1 MNSTMKLAE
10 FVAGIR
16 YGQLPIDV
24 VRMAKRCIRDS
35 LGCALGGYATRSGRT
50 VADLVA
56 QMGGRR
62 EATLLGAGIR
72 VPAPLAAFANAH
84 LANVLDFDD
93 TCEGHPGA
101 TVIPSALAAAECF
114 GVDGE
119 RFVAA
124 VVAGYETSIRVM
136 SAYQPCGGR
145 FVAAWDLGT
154 LQAHGAVAA
163 AAVCARLTAEQV
175 ANAFG
180 LVSATAP
187 VPLARK
193 PRATGQGRSDIK
205 SAYGYACAAALAA
218 VHLTASGFRGPADAL
233 EEPMWA
239 WERVVH
245 AEGSSA
251 CLAGRLGEE
260 YLIKR
265 VEFKPYPACRFLH
278 STLEAVE
285 RATEGV
291 EVRVDEISKIEVHS
305 YRLLGDEYHHLP
317 RPSSPTDAQFSVPYC
332 VSCLI
337 HGGKLLATDFSESAI
352 LRPEV
357 LSLASRVR
365 WYLHPQ
371 FDSGFPDRLGSH
383 VVINLSDG
391 SRLEGTVEHPRG
403 SADRPLSEEEL
414 TSKFMGLVGPAIGD
428 LRAIQLMAA
437 VDQLESSRSV
447 AVLSDLLGS

>member
-1 MNSTMKLAE
+1 VNSTMKLAE
-10 FVAGIR
+10 FVASIR
-16 YGQLPIDV
+16 YEQLPIDV

-35 LGCALGGYATRSGRT
+35 LGCALGGYATRSGRI

-56 QMGGRR
+56 HMGGRE

-72 VPAPLAAFANAH
+72 VPAPLGAFANAH
-84 LANVLDFDD
+84 LTNVLDFDD

-101 TVIPSALAAAECF
+101 TVVPSALASAECF
-114 GVDGE
+114 GVDGG

-154 LQAHGAVAA
+154 LQAYGAVAA
-163 AAVCARLTAEQV
+163 AAVCAGLTAEQV
-175 ANAFG
+175 SNAFG

-193 PRATGQGRSDIK
+193 PRAAGQGRSDIK

-218 VHLTASGFRGPADAL
+218 VHLTISGFRGPADAL

-239 WERVVH
+239 WERADH

-260 YLIKR
+260 YLIKH

-285 RATEGV
+285 LAMDGV
-291 EVRVDEISKIEVHS
+291 DVRVDEIVQIEVHS
-305 YRLLGDEYHHLP
+305 YRLLGDAYHHLP

-337 HGGKLLATDFSESAI
+337 HGGKLLASDFTESAI
-352 LRPEV
+352 RRPEV
-357 LSLASRVR
+357 LNLASRLR

-371 FDSGFPDRLGSH
+371 FDSEFPGRLGSH
-383 VVINLSDG
+383 VVINLSGG

-414 TSKFMGLVGPAIGD
+414 TSKFMALSEPALGD
-428 LRAIQLMAA
+428 LRAVRLMA
-437 VDQLESSRSV
+437 VIDQLESLRSV
-447 AVLSDLLGS
+447 AVLSDLMGS